1 MEREKYER
9 LLDMV
14 TSTDKDESAQ
24 LLSRETSRDE
34 LRMWGKIAADTVGE
48 SAGDWLVGSWSTDG
62 LPRWVPRMH
71 YYRREDRK
79 FYVVRPNIAAAK
91 MELIVDQEDRD
102 LDPERAKFIMDSV
115 DTWER
120 ELEPVVS

>member
-9 LLDMV
+9 LLNMV
-14 TSTDKDESAQ
+14 TSADKDENAE

-34 LRMWGKIAADTVGE
+34 LRMWGKIAADTVGK